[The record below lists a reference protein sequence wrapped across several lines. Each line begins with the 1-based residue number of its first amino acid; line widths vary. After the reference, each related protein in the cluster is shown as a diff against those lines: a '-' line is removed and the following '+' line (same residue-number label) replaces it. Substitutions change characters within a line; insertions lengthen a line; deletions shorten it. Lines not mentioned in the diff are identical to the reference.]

1 MSGDITLPSSAG
13 PSSTGPS
20 SRGMERDARRLA
32 DSHHVAPGEIAI
44 GVVIGR
50 TSEFFDFFVYAI
62 ASVLV
67 FPQLFF
73 PGYDKVTGTLFSFAV
88 FALAFIAR
96 PIGSVIFMAV
106 DRRYGRGV
114 KLTIALFMLG
124 GSTAAIAFLPGFSQ
138 IGPLSIWLLSACRIG
153 QGLALGGAWDG
164 LASLL
169 ALNAPKEH
177 RGWWAMMPQLGA
189 PLGLLLASALFTYF
203 VLNLSSPDFLDWGWR
218 FPFFVAFAV
227 NVVALFARLR
237 LVVTTE
243 FATLL
248 ERRELEPTPVGEMLK
263 TEAPNV
269 VIGAFAPLASF
280 ALFHMVT
287 VFPLSWV
294 FLFTK
299 EGSAN
304 FLELEMVGC
313 VVGLM
318 AIAAS
323 GSFADRIGRRRLLG
337 LSAIGI
343 AVFSVFAP
351 LLLSA
356 GGMGEVIF
364 MMIGFALLGI
374 SFGQAAGAVTS
385 NFPPRYRYT
394 GAALTSDLAWLVGAG
409 FAPLVALA
417 LSAHFGL
424 ISSGAYLLSGAIG
437 TIVALAVNKRLEGQE
452 F

>member
-1 MSGDITLPSSAG
+1 MSADTTLPSSR
-13 PSSTGPS
+13 TL
-20 SRGMERDARRLA
+20 ERDARNLSAR
-32 DSHHVAPGEIAI
+32 DHVAPGEIAL

-67 FPQLFF
+67 FPQLIF
-73 PGYDKVTGTLFSFAV
+73 PEFGRVDATLLSFAV
-88 FALAFIAR
+88 FALAFVAR

-114 KLTIALFMLG
+114 KLTIALFLLG
-124 GSTAAIAFLPGFSQ
+124 GSTAAIAFLPGYREVGWASVAM
-138 IGPLSIWLLSACRIG
+138 LSVCRIG

-169 ALNAPKEH
+169 ALNAPKGH
-177 RGWWAMMPQLGA
+177 RGWFAMMPQLGA
-189 PLGLLLASALFTYF
+189 PLGLLLASALFTFF
-203 VLNLSSPDFLDWGWR
+203 VFTLSQADFLDWGWR
-218 FPFFVAFAV
+218 YPFFVAFAV

-237 LVVTTE
+237 LVVTAE
-243 FATLL
+243 FTTLL
-248 ERRELEPTPVGEMLK
+248 ERDELEPTPVFEMLK
-263 TEAPNV
+263 TQGANV
-269 VIGAFAPLASF
+269 LIGAFAPLASF

-299 EGSAN
+299 EGSAG

-313 VVGLM
+313 VVGLV
-318 AIAAS
+318 ATTAS
-323 GSFADRIGRRRLLG
+323 GAFADRIGRTRLL
-337 LSAIGI
+337 AITAGAI

-351 LLLSA
+351 LLLS
-356 GGMGEVIF
+356 GGDKGEVIF
-364 MMIGFALLGI
+364 MMLGFALLGL
-374 SFGQAAGAVTS
+374 SFGQAAGSVSS
-385 NFPPRYRYT
+385 NFLSRYRYT

-417 LSAHFGL
+417 LASRFGL
-424 ISSGAYLLSGAIG
+424 VSSGAYLFSGA
-437 TIVALAVNKRLEGQE
+437 VATLIALTVNKRLESQDE
-452 F
+452 